1 VDPERLIEKE
11 LARLNAHLPR
21 AQISLAEALRSE
33 RPGVETRD
41 GTFHSFGRDELSL
54 LSRLLEEGM
63 WGELRLPIIIW
74 MSRGMGSGAA
84 VIRGKPEVRAIS
96 ALLGRPAEGSELVI
110 YRPEVAVIRSRLP
123 TTTQYAFTR

>member
-1 VDPERLIEKE
+1 
-11 LARLNAHLPR
+11 
-21 AQISLAEALRSE
+21 
-33 RPGVETRD
+33 
-41 GTFHSFGRDELSL
+41 
-54 LSRLLEEGM
+54 
-63 WGELRLPIIIW
+63 
-74 MSRGMGSGAA
+74 MGSGAA